1 MNTNEFRTLIH
12 EAFKSHSI
20 FNGRDWHSL
29 NELLYILESDE
40 RFKDFNF
47 NISVESNRH
56 WTCIPALDCF
66 VPTKLRAVEF
76 YDNEIEFEDD
86 EDDGVHYHNITI
98 HERK

>member
-12 EAFKSHSI
+12 EAFESHSI

-29 NELLYILESDE
+29 NELLHILESDE

-98 HERK
+98 HDKR